1 MITIDGR
8 RWQEHPKKG
17 DEKMYE
23 TIALQKNQNPYGA
36 FELKELYPRNYSLG
50 LTIAAIFHIS
60 IIAVYFLAIFLQ
72 GGDNNIPFA
81 KKDIKIIEFGA
92 PPPINPTAPQ
102 APISTGLANP
112 SKGIPVPVP
121 ESSVSAENTLA
132 TQSEMNND
140 YPVVAEGTEN
150 GTLKFAPGKELPAPE
165 NYPTP
170 TDFVPCE
177 KLPEIVVRATPVYP
191 ELAIRANLEGKVW
204 VNILVDKQGK
214 VKNAIIAK
222 SNQEIFNEAA
232 LIAAMQYSF
241 TPALQN
247 NKPVAVWVVVPF
259 KFELRGN

>member
-1 MITIDGR
+1 
-8 RWQEHPKKG
+8 
-17 DEKMYE
+17 MYE
-23 TIALQKNQNPYGA
+23 TIALQKNQHPYGA

-60 IIAVYFLAIFLQ
+60 IIAIYFLAILLQ

-81 KKDIKIIEFGA
+81 IKDIRIIEFGA

-102 APISTGLANP
+102 APISTGLTKP

-121 ESSVSAENTLA
+121 EGSVSAENTLA
-132 TQSEMNND
+132 TQTEMNNEN
-140 YPVVAEGTEN
+140 PFVTEGLDN
-150 GTLKFAPGKELPAPE
+150 GTSRYVPGKEIPVPE
-165 NYPTP
+165 NYPAP
-170 TDFVPCE
+170 TDFIPCE
-177 KLPEIVVRATPVYP
+177 KFPEIVVRATPVYP

-204 VNILVDKQGK
+204 VNTLVDKQGK

-222 SNQEIFNEAA
+222 SNQEIFNQSA
-232 LIAAMQYSF
+232 IDAAMQYSF

-247 NKPVAVWVVVPF
+247 NKPVAVWVVIPF

>member
-1 MITIDGR
+1 
-8 RWQEHPKKG
+8 
-17 DEKMYE
+17 MYG
-23 TIALQKNQNPYGA
+23 TIALQKNQHPYGA

-50 LTIAAIFHIS
+50 LTIAAVFHIS

-72 GGDNNIPFA
+72 GGDDNIPFGN
-81 KKDIKIIEFGA
+81 KETFVDIIA
-92 PPPINPTAPQ
+92 QPPFTPLVPK

-140 YPVVAEGTEN
+140 YPVEISGTDN
-150 GTLKFAPGKELPAPE
+150 GTFRYAPGKELPVPE

-177 KLPEIVVRATPVYP
+177 KFPEIVVRATPVYP

-232 LIAAMQYSF
+232 LKAAMQYSF

-247 NKPVAVWVVVPF
+247 NKPVAVWVVIPF

>member
-1 MITIDGR
+1 MARTS
-8 RWQEHPKKG
+8 KKG
-17 DEKMYE
+17 DETMYE

-36 FELKELYPRNYSLG
+36 FELKELYPRNYTLG

-72 GGDNNIPFA
+72 GGDDNIPFA
-81 KKDIKIIEFGA
+81 KKIDIITDF
-92 PPPINPTAPQ
+92 TFQ
-102 APISTGLANP
+102 APIIPTVPIAPISSGVTIPGR
-112 SKGIPVPVP
+112 GIPVPVP
-121 ESSVSAENTLA
+121 DASVSPDNTLA
-132 TQSEMNND
+132 TQKEMNNNFP
-140 YPVVAEGTEN
+140 PVAGEGSDNRE
-150 GTLKFAPGKELPAPE
+150 FRYAPGKELPIPE
-165 NYPTP
+165 NFPAP

-177 KLPEIVVRATPVYP
+177 KFPEIVVRATPVYP

-232 LIAAMQYSF
+232 LKAAMQYSF

-247 NKPVAVWVVVPF
+247 NKPVAVWIVVPF

>member
-1 MITIDGR
+1 MNIDGR

-60 IIAVYFLAIFLQ
+60 IIAVYFLAIFLH
-72 GGDNNIPFA
+72 GGDDNLPFG
-81 KKDIKIIEFGA
+81 KKVIQIIEFGT
-92 PPPINPTAPQ
+92 PPPLNPTAPQ
-102 APISTGLANP
+102 ASISTEFAKPN
-112 SKGIPVPVP
+112 KGIPIPVP
-121 ESSVSAENTLA
+121 EGSVSAENTLA
-132 TQSEMNND
+132 TQTEMNNEN
-140 YPVVAEGTEN
+140 PVVSEGLTN
-150 GTLKFAPGKELPAPE
+150 GTLKYAPGKELPQPE
-165 NYPTP
+165 NFPAP

-177 KLPEIVVRATPVYP
+177 KFPEIVVRATPVYP

-232 LIAAMQYSF
+232 LKAAMQYSF